1 MATSGIELKSHS
13 HSEDQLS
20 PTTGLQ
26 TSTNDS
32 IVLLKHQS
40 GAVHDDKKQVL
51 IKLRNVVVL
60 ALIFMT
66 LEIIG
71 GLLADSIAILSDA
84 AHMLSDLLSFAISI
98 ISVYISTFPP
108 NSRNSFGYHRAGV
121 VGALASVVLIW
132 VLTAFLVYYAIDR
145 IFNLHKVDLDA
156 GIMMGTSIIGLGM
169 NLVMVKVLHGSGH
182 GHDCGHSHGHSHGH
196 THGAHAHSHSHLE
209 GTECSHDHSEHH
221 HHASEAPQDYSPP
234 VHGINA

>member
-20 PTTGLQ
+20 PSTGLQ
-26 TSTNDS
+26 TSTHDS
-32 IVLLKHQS
+32 IVLLKHHS
-40 GAVHDDKKQVL
+40 GGVNDDKKQVL

-196 THGAHAHSHSHLE
+196 THDAHSHSHLE